1 MRILLV
7 QPKMTRRPMDSGL
20 KAKMSPSLALLTLK
34 ALTPVQHSVVIV
46 NENVQRID
54 FAQPADLVAITV
66 TVDALPRASAI
77 AAKYR
82 RRGVPVV
89 AGGIH
94 ISADPDSAAGLFDSV
109 CLGRAEA
116 TWPAILADCAAG
128 QLKPLYADNLA
139 DRAICPPDHGAPDCA
154 YIYPNVVASSR
165 GCPYRCDFCYNSAA
179 GCTPFIPRPTDEVVR
194 EVRALGRR
202 HVLFVDDN
210 FIGNPRRT
218 AELLKALL
226 PLNIKWS
233 AAVTANVI
241 DHPDLLDL
249 MVASGCQSLFIGFE
263 TLNQAAITAVHKRQN
278 HTGRYA
284 DIVEQLHRRGIMVN
298 ASIVFGLDDDDEHV
312 FEKTLAW
319 MQAHRVETVT
329 AHILTPYPGTALYR
343 RLADAGRIVDDD
355 LAHYDT
361 AHVVFSPAKMTRQQL
376 QFGYQQFYKDFYSW
390 RSIMARL
397 PHDTAR
403 RRAYLF
409 FAIAYRK
416 FGRITEFVSHLI
428 PLKTMG
434 WLAAKVSYGL

>member
-20 KAKMSPSLALLTLK
+20 KSKMSPSLALLTLK
-34 ALTPVQHSVVIV
+34 ALTPAEYTVVV
-46 NENVQRID
+46 LNENVRRVN
-54 FAQPADLVAITV
+54 FAQAADLVAITV
-66 TVDALPRASAI
+66 TVDVLPQASVI
-77 AAKYR
+77 AAEYR

-116 TWPAILADCAAG
+116 TWPALLADLAAG
-128 QLKPLYADNLA
+128 QLKPRYVDNLA
-139 DRAICPPDHGAPDCA
+139 DREIRPPDHGAPDRA
-154 YIYPNVVASSR
+154 YIYPNILAASR
-165 GCPYRCDFCYNSAA
+165 GCPYQCDFCYNSAP
-179 GCTPFIPRPTDEVVR
+179 GSTPFIPRPIDDVVR

-218 AELLKALL
+218 GELLNAML

-233 AAVTANVI
+233 AAVSANVV
-241 DHPDLLDL
+241 DYPDLLDL

-278 HTGRYA
+278 HTDRYA
-284 DIVEQLHRRGIMVN
+284 DVVEQLHRRGIMVN
-298 ASIVFGLDDDDEHV
+298 ASIVFGLDEDDESV
-312 FEKTLAW
+312 FERTLTW
-319 MQAHRVETVT
+319 MKAHRVETVT
-329 AHILTPYPGTALYR
+329 AHILTPYPGTALHR
-343 RLADAGRIVDDD
+343 TLADAGRIVDTD

-361 AHVVFSPAKMTRQQL
+361 AHVVFSPAKMTMRQL
-376 QFGYQQFYKDFYSW
+376 QFGYERFYRDFYSW
-390 RSIMARL
+390 RSILARL

-416 FGRITEFVSHLI
+416 FGRITEFISHLI

-434 WLAAKVSYGL
+434 WFAAKVSYGL

>member
-20 KAKMSPSLALLTLK
+20 KSKMSPSLALLTLK
-34 ALTPVQHSVVIV
+34 ALTPAQHSVVII
-46 NENVQRID
+46 NENVQRIN
-54 FAQPADLVAITV
+54 FAQHADLVAITI
-66 TVDALPRASAI
+66 TVDVLPRASAI
-77 AAKYR
+77 AAEFQ

-109 CLGRAEA
+109 CIGRAEA
-116 TWPAILADCAAG
+116 TWPALLTDYAAG
-128 QLKPLYADNLA
+128 ELKPRYVDDLV
-139 DRAICPPDHGAPDCA
+139 DREIRPPDHSAPDRA
-154 YIYPNVVASSR
+154 YIYPNVLAASR
-165 GCPYRCDFCYNSAA
+165 GCPFRCDFCYNSSP
-179 GCTPFIPRPTDEVVR
+179 GSTPFIARPVDEVVL

-218 AELLKALL
+218 AELLTALL
-226 PLNIKWS
+226 PLHIKWS
-233 AAVTANVI
+233 AAVSANIV

-263 TLNQAAITAVHKRQN
+263 TLNQAAITAMHKRQN
-278 HTGRYA
+278 HTDRYA
-284 DIVEQLHRRGIMVN
+284 EVVDQLHRRGIMVN
-298 ASIVFGLDDDDEHV
+298 ASIVFGLDDDDANV
-312 FEKTLAW
+312 FERTLTW
-319 MQAHRVETVT
+319 MRAHRVETVT

-343 RLADAGRIVDDD
+343 FLADAGRISDTD
-355 LAHYDT
+355 LGHYDT
-361 AHVVFSPAKMTRQQL
+361 AHVVFSPAKMTKEQL
-376 QFGYQQFYKDFYSW
+376 QFGYEQFYKDFYSW
-390 RSIMARL
+390 RSIMARQ
-397 PHDTAR
+397 PHDAAR

-416 FGRITEFVSHLI
+416 LGWITEFISHII

-434 WLAAKVSYGL
+434 WFAAKFSYGL